1 MPILARLPLT
11 LRNQLSGPMGQ
22 IYTTVE
28 DLLPVLGFPLITVGD
43 VVTSHF
49 NLSGR
54 SPNVSII
61 DHLTQRKPINLSPD
75 PLHVD
80 FFLEVENPPASLT
93 EELIQIVY
101 WAVNESSGISQIL
114 VNGEEDL
121 AVLPVI
127 VSAPIGASVVYGQP
141 NMGMVHVP
149 VTSEIQRHVWDLL
162 SKFDGDI
169 EPFFKNMSKKN
180 P

>member
-1 MPILARLPLT
+1 LPILARLPPAI
-11 LRNQLSGPMGQ
+11 RNQLSDPMGQ
-22 IYTTVE
+22 IYTTIE

-54 SPNVSII
+54 PPNVSII
-61 DHLTQRKPINLSPD
+61 DHLTQRKPISPPPD

-93 EELIQIVY
+93 EELIRIVY
-101 WAVNESSGISQIL
+101 WAVNEPSGISQIL
-114 VNGEEDL
+114 VDGEEDL
-121 AVLPVI
+121 AVLPAV
-127 VSAPIGASVVYGQP
+127 VSAPIGSSVVYGQP

-149 VTSEIQRHVWDLL
+149 VTPETQRRVWDLL
-162 SKFDGDI
+162 SKFDGDVGL
-169 EPFFKNMSKKN
+169 FFKNISKMN